1 MIYQDIRKHP
11 GKPHPGVLGIYVPT
25 RDRHIIYLRRGA
37 KDITVA
43 HELMHAILYEE
54 GYVTIY
60 GREEDHRKEPR
71 IAILAHKIQDVVI
84 HPVLFQQ
91 LRRSG
96 FDVDQEEQLRSTSL
110 IQTLQKIPAE
120 PAYPYTSAYILN
132 LFSEAISYVESYFRY
147 PWVREQL
154 QKLYRERFPATL
166 ELGEKIIQL
175 ISWVPDRTPL
185 KYRVLITR
193 LIHYL
198 DQVAEAHQ
206 IKLSLPTRLLLP
218 PFLVK
223 SRLGDP
229 AREFFSLKM
238 VQEYPQDFLPVLAL
252 QFVSDK
258 SYSRVWTFRQLEELD
273 RAFDQLQK
281 QLQEM
286 TVERFLEFNHLKYLL
301 IEKKGRNRCLVKR
314 IAF

>member
-1 MIYQDIRKHP
+1 MIYQDIQKHP
-11 GKPHPGVLGIYVPT
+11 GKPHPGVFGIYVPT

-54 GYVTIY
+54 GYVAIY
-60 GREEDHRKEPR
+60 GREEDQRKEPR
-71 IAILAHKIQDVVI
+71 IGILAHKIQDVVI

-110 IQTLQKIPAE
+110 IRALQKIPPE
-120 PAYPYTSAYILN
+120 PASPYTREYILN

-147 PWVREQL
+147 PLIREQL
-154 QKLYRERFPATL
+154 QEIYRERFPATL

-206 IKLSLPTRLLLP
+206 INLSLPTRLLLP

-223 SRLGDP
+223 SRLGDA

-238 VQEYPQDFLPVLAL
+238 VHECPQDSLPVLAL
-252 QFVSDK
+252 QFIPDK
-258 SYSRVWTFRQLEELD
+258 SYSRVWTFQRVEELN

-301 IEKKGRNRCLVKR
+301 IEKKGRKRCLVKR

>member
-25 RDRHIIYLRRGA
+25 QDRHIIYLRRGA

-54 GYVTIY
+54 GYVAIY

-96 FDVDQEEQLRSTSL
+96 FDVDQEEQLRGTSL

-120 PAYPYTSAYILN
+120 PACPYTSEYILN
-132 LFSEAISYVESYFRY
+132 LFSEAISYVELYFRY
-147 PWVREQL
+147 PLVREQL
-154 QKLYRERFPATL
+154 QKVYGERFPATL

-198 DQVAEAHQ
+198 DQVAETHH

-229 AREFFSLKM
+229 AREFFSVRI
-238 VQEYPQDFLPVLAL
+238 VQEYPQDLLPVLAL
-252 QFVSDK
+252 QFIPDK
-258 SYSRVWTFRQLEELD
+258 SYSRVWTFRQVEELD

-286 TVERFLEFNHLKYLL
+286 TVECFLGFNHLKYLL
-301 IEKKGRNRCLVKR
+301 IEKKGRKRCLVKR